1 MQCSKRFI
9 HFNLYSARQKEI
21 SDLEATVEALL
32 ASNEKA
38 AERLEKEEA
47 ELTRLAEVEAR
58 LEEERKKLA
67 SGKEHR

>member
-1 MQCSKRFI
+1 M
-9 HFNLYSARQKEI
+9 NLFSARQKEI
-21 SDLEATVEALL
+21 SDLEAAVEALL

-47 ELTRLAEVEAR
+47 ELTRLAEAEAR

>member
-1 MQCSKRFI
+1 M
-9 HFNLYSARQKEI
+9 NLFSARQKEI
-21 SDLEATVEALL
+21 SDLEAAVEALL

-47 ELTRLAEVEAR
+47 ELTRLAEAEAR

-67 SGKEHR
+67 SGKEHRCGID

>member
-1 MQCSKRFI
+1 M
-9 HFNLYSARQKEI
+9 
-21 SDLEATVEALL
+21 L

>member
-1 MQCSKRFI
+1 MLKTV
-9 HFNLYSARQKEI
+9 HFHLNLFSARQKEI
-21 SDLEATVEALL
+21 SDLEAAVEASL

-47 ELTRLAEVEAR
+47 ELTRLAEAEAR
-58 LEEERKKLA
+58 LEEERKKLT